1 MPESQSSNPSIRE
14 SLDQLVRLLDEP
26 WTDQGDGWYDVL
38 NENIERLELAL
49 CEGESEPNRSAS
61 LAEISRAHPR
71 LISICNEFQRD
82 GRKLLR
88 QAALVV
94 RLSMRS
100 YDASKA
106 PFPELRAATASLID
120 AVERFQ
126 AMEGELNGEAAR
138 DLGGEG

>member
-1 MPESQSSNPSIRE
+1 MLESKSSSPPIRE
-14 SLDQLVRLLDEP
+14 SLNQLARLLDEP
-26 WTDQGDGWYDVL
+26 WTGQGDEWCDVL
-38 NENIERLELAL
+38 NDNLERLEKAL
-49 CEGESEPNRSAS
+49 GDGESEPNRSES

-71 LISICNEFQRD
+71 LVSICEEFQHD
-82 GRKLLR
+82 GRTLLR

-106 PFPELRAATASLID
+106 PFPELRTATVSLID
-120 AVERFQ
+120 AVERYL
-126 AMEGELNGEAAR
+126 AMEGELTGEAAQ